1 MKPLAKPPAL
11 DPVAV
16 KVREIGALI
25 EKREGLS
32 AEQAALNLLKA
43 HPNRPD
49 VHNILGVAY
58 VQLRRRGK
66 AVPHFEAAVKAEPN
80 NPVYL
85 NNLGRL
91 YLDLDLIEL
100 ALPPLNRALAINPK
114 LSESLWA
121 IGEYYRDVGK
131 AEVGLP
137 YFERALR
144 VDRENLLIKG
154 SRGESLEALGRV
166 GEAKQAFE
174 ELLQDP
180 RMKVMALF
188 RLSELEQP
196 TTDSPYFA
204 EASRLIESAEISDT
218 DRSRLHSALAHF
230 YENSEKYARA
240 FEHYLHANAV
250 QNLSFDLENFRSW
263 IDALIAT
270 FTPDVFAKRRDLGLD
285 SEVPVF
291 VVGMPRSG
299 TTLTEQIIANHPRAG
314 GAGEL
319 VRLIRFS
326 DRLGYRDD
334 PRKFLENF
342 DALGA
347 KRTRELSDNFLDLL
361 KFHAPKAT
369 RIVDKMPHNF
379 ERLGFIA
386 LLFPRAK
393 IIHCRRN
400 PADTCWSCFQNRLN
414 KAHSYSKDLTTLGL
428 YYREYSRLMEHWQA
442 VLPMAIYQSH
452 YEELTAEP
460 EESVRRIL
468 EFIGLEWNPAC
479 LEFHKKEATISTLSR
494 KQIRNPVYRTSV
506 ERWRRYEQELKPL
519 IAALGDVMESGP
531 APGGRA

>member
-1 MKPLAKPPAL
+1 MKPLAKAPAL
-11 DPVAV
+11 DPVAL
-16 KVREIGALI
+16 KIREIGALI

-58 VQLRRRGK
+58 VQLRRRGR
-66 AVPHFEAAVKAEPN
+66 AVPHFEAAVKAEPR

-100 ALPPLNRALAINPK
+100 ALPPLNRAIAMNPR

-131 AEVGLP
+131 AELGLP

-144 VDRENLLIKG
+144 VDPENLLIKG

-166 GEAKQAFE
+166 EEAKQVFE
-174 ELLQDP
+174 ELLNDP

-188 RLSELEQP
+188 RLSELGKP

-204 EASRLIESAEISDT
+204 EASRLIESPEISET

-230 YENSEKYARA
+230 HENSGEYARA
-240 FEHYLHANAV
+240 FEHYQRANEA
-250 QNLSFDLENFRSW
+250 QNFSFDIEKYRSW
-263 IDALIAT
+263 VDAVIAA
-270 FTPDVFAKRRDLGLD
+270 FTPGVFEKRRELGHD
-285 SEVPVF
+285 SEMPVL

-299 TTLTEQIIANHPRAG
+299 TTLTEQIIANHPNAG

-319 VRLIRFS
+319 MRLIRFS

-342 DALGA
+342 DALGL
-347 KRTRELSDNFLDLL
+347 KRTRDLADNYIDLL
-361 KFHAPKAT
+361 SFHAPKAA
-369 RIVDKMPHNF
+369 RIVDKLPHNF
-379 ERLGFIA
+379 ERLGFIS
-386 LLFPRAK
+386 LLLPEAK

-414 KAHSYSKDLTTLGL
+414 RAHSYSKDLTTLGL
-428 YYREYSRLMEHWQA
+428 YYREYSRLMEHWRA
-442 VLPMAIYQSH
+442 VLPRPVYESR

-468 EFIGLEWNPAC
+468 DFIGLDWNPAC
-479 LEFHKKEATISTLSR
+479 LEFHKKEATVSTLSR

-506 ERWRRYEQELKPL
+506 ERWRRYERELAPL
-519 IAALGDVMESGP
+519 VTALGAVME
-531 APGGRA
+531 